1 MNARITRTRWV
12 DVCRLD
18 DISAGGSQPALV
30 GRLQLAVHRLGA
42 TETVFATDDF
52 DPYSKAYVLSRGS
65 VDDVAGE
72 PRVESP
78 VYRQSFSLLTGTCVE
93 DESVR
98 VNVYPAR
105 VRDGRVELQLAAVT
119 LDSFE
124 SLEVA
129 EAFV

>member
-12 DVCRLD
+12 DICRLD
-18 DISAGGSQPALV
+18 DILAGGSHPALV
-30 GRLQLAVHRLGA
+30 GRLQLAVHRLGSSDA
-42 TETVFATDDF
+42 VYATDDF
-52 DPYSKAYVLSRGS
+52 DPYSKAYVLSRGQ
-65 VDDVAGE
+65 VDDRAGE

-105 VRDGRVELQLAAVT
+105 VREGRVELQVAAVT

-124 SLEVA
+124 SLEAA
-129 EAFV
+129 EACA

>member
-12 DVCRLD
+12 DICRLD
-18 DISAGGSQPALV
+18 DIAAGGSQPALV
-30 GRLQLAVHRLGA
+30 GRLQLAVHRLGSTDA
-42 TETVFATDDF
+42 VYATDDF
-52 DPYSKAYVLSRGS
+52 DPYSKAYVLSRGL
-65 VDDVAGE
+65 VDDASGE

-93 DESVR
+93 DEAVR
-98 VNVYPAR
+98 VAVYPAR
-105 VRDGRVELQLAAVT
+105 VREGRVELQLAAVT

-129 EAFV
+129 ELTA